1 MDFIHLSVK
10 KIICLCIVLILCGW
24 NNAIKATNINQSFS
38 AKTMPNNE
46 KATPNLKEQFVEVEN
61 LSLHYVETGKGKTVV
76 LVHGNAGSIQDFE
89 FGTFAHLADNYRT
102 IAFDLPGHGSSK
114 RKEKTMTI
122 EAQATILHQALVEI
136 GVKSPVLVGHSWGG
150 AVALAYSLLYP
161 NELGGLV
168 LLAPAAYPDADSK
181 SRIAT
186 LLNIPILGDLSLAI
200 VKPLI
205 SSKVLK
211 HELEEAFYPD
221 KVPQDYFKL
230 AKDEWLDR
238 EQIKNYIN
246 DEKELNQSLQKLC
259 SKYSSLKVPTVI
271 VTGDSD
277 RTVSP
282 EQNAYRLH
290 KTIPNSK
297 LIVLP
302 KTGHQIP
309 ETHPEAVL
317 QAIKVIA

>member
-122 EAQATILHQALVEI
+122 EQR
-136 GVKSPVLVGHSWGG
+136 SDCFF
-150 AVALAYSLLYP
+150 SLC
-161 NELGGLV
+161 V
-168 LLAPAAYPDADSK
+168 C
-181 SRIAT
+181 
-186 LLNIPILGDLSLAI
+186 
-200 VKPLI
+200 VC
-205 SSKVLK
+205 V
-211 HELEEAFYPD
+211 F
-221 KVPQDYFKL
+221 
-230 AKDEWLDR
+230 
-238 EQIKNYIN
+238 
-246 DEKELNQSLQKLC
+246 C
-259 SKYSSLKVPTVI
+259 
-271 VTGDSD
+271 
-277 RTVSP
+277 
-282 EQNAYRLH
+282 
-290 KTIPNSK
+290 
-297 LIVLP
+297 
-302 KTGHQIP
+302 
-309 ETHPEAVL
+309 
-317 QAIKVIA
+317 